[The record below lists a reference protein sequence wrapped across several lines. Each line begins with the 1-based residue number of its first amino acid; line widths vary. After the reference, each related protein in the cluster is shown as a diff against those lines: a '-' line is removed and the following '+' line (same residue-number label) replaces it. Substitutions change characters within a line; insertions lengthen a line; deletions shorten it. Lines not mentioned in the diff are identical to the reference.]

1 MNNTNRRNFLK
12 SSATFGAGIT
22 LTTQF
27 NSTWAGI
34 KGANTDVRAAVI
46 GCGGKGSAHAR
57 HLKSLAK
64 MGVRVTGA
72 CDPDTITFRNNIQ
85 QTSLAPCCHWYFV
98 RYDG

>member
-12 SSATFGAGIT
+12 SSATVGAGIT

-34 KGANTDVRAAVI
+34 KEPILMCAQQLLVVEA
-46 GCGGKGSAHAR
+46 KGSAHAR

-72 CDPDTITFRNNIQ
+72 CDPDTTALDRQKKTFSDRQ
-85 QTSLAPCCHWYFV
+85 KLTHTQT
-98 RYDG
+98 

>member
-12 SSATFGAGIT
+12 SSATVGAGIT

-46 GCGGKGSAHAR
+46 GCGEKGSAHAR

-64 MGVRVTGA
+64 MESVSQEHVTQTPQPWIVRRKR
-72 CDPDTITFRNNIQ
+72 F
-85 QTSLAPCCHWYFV
+85 QTPSKN
-98 RYDG
+98 